1 MKRGSG
7 AELAGTVAGG
17 RRSQEEAV
25 WGRAAA
31 NVFERRLHP
40 SVAPK
45 ISGAGGFGRTP
56 TPDQLVILI

>member
-1 MKRGSG
+1 MGRGSG
-7 AELAGTVAGG
+7 AELAGTVARG
-17 RRSQEEAV
+17 RSKEEAV

-45 ISGAGGFGRTP
+45 ISAANS
-56 TPDQLVILI
+56 

>member
-1 MKRGSG
+1 MGRGSG
-7 AELAGTVAGG
+7 AELAGTVARG
-17 RRSQEEAV
+17 RSKDEAV